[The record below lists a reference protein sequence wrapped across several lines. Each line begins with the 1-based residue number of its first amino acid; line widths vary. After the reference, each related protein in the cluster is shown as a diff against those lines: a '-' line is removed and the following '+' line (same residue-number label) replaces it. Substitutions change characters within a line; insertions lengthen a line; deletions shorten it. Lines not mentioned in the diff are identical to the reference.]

1 LDKLADDT
9 ADKEGEDKSEDER
22 CTADIPYSSGW
33 TSGEGSVVGA
43 TGGEASNDGRRGV
56 NCTAYLLWHLDDEV
70 EEKSCKAELHPRQS
84 VDRTQSVCVGATT
97 YSEEMQGF
105 VIDG

>member
-43 TGGEASNDGRRGV
+43 TGGEA
-56 NCTAYLLWHLDDEV
+56 
-70 EEKSCKAELHPRQS
+70 
-84 VDRTQSVCVGATT
+84 
-97 YSEEMQGF
+97 
-105 VIDG
+105 

>member
-1 LDKLADDT
+1 
-9 ADKEGEDKSEDER
+9 
-22 CTADIPYSSGW
+22 
-33 TSGEGSVVGA
+33 
-43 TGGEASNDGRRGV
+43 V

>member
-1 LDKLADDT
+1 VHGGYTILVGLDLWR
-9 ADKEGEDKSEDER
+9 GVS
-22 CTADIPYSSGW
+22 CWG
-33 TSGEGSVVGA
+33 
-43 TGGEASNDGRRGV
+43 DGRRGV